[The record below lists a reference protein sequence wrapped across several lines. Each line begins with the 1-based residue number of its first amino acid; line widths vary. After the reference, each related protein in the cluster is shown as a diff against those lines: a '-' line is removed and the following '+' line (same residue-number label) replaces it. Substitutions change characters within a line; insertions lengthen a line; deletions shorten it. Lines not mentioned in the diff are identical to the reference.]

1 MIPFFST
8 DDRGADPLERLCR
21 ADEAGL
27 LIAPGESAES
37 FVRRIERMRKE
48 LPENLPAGL
57 PEVTGPVREKSEEIT
72 FSRYG
77 FRASWLPAYYSIR
90 ETGHFS
96 AGVSVILDDLLPL
109 VYLSG
114 AFLKKARHR
123 GYDPA
128 ETLAHESVHAARTA
142 FPENSSYDEYFP
154 CQVHASPFRRLAGNL
169 FRRWYIPLLFFLGL
183 NPFLFIL
190 PLGILTREVILL
202 RRLRI
207 AREKLRSLGLRP
219 DPVLLRLSDAEIRDL
234 AAGRLPAC
242 LTEGSSLRRQL
253 FFRRFALH

>member
-27 LIAPGESAES
+27 LMAPGESPEA
-37 FVRRIERMRKE
+37 FARRMERMRKE

-57 PEVTGPVREKSEEIT
+57 PEVTCPVRKKSEEIT

-77 FRASWLPAYYSIR
+77 FRASWLPAYYSTR

-114 AFLKKARHR
+114 AFRKKARHR

-128 ETLAHESVHAARTA
+128 ETLAHESVHAVRTA

-154 CQVHASPFRRLAGNL
+154 CQVHASLFRRLAGNL

-190 PLGILTREVILL
+190 PLGILAREIILL
-202 RRLRI
+202 RRLRF
-207 AREKLRSLGLRP
+207 AAERLRSLGLRP
-219 DPVLLRLSDAEIRDL
+219 DPVLLRLSDTEIRDL